1 MTMKAIGM
9 SFCHSSNTIKLYKG
23 IAKNMEQI
31 LCLAFINNDLVT
43 TLHPMEEEG
52 IPCFNSFQ
60 RSHQMKLNF
69 GFQNFPSFQTT
80 MEFEFQV

>member
-1 MTMKAIGM
+1 M